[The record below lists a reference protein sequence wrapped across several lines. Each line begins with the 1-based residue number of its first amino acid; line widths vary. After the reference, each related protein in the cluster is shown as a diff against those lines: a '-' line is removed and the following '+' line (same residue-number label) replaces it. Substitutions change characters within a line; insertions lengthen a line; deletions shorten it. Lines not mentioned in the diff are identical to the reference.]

1 MGFKDTKLFSILTFS
16 CPRCHEGNLFITS
29 KAYSK
34 KMAEMNSR
42 CPKCNENFSR
52 EPGFYY
58 GAAYVSY
65 GLAIALW
72 VSLWVA
78 LSVFDAIGLIEFA
91 IFENTTLFLGL
102 GIGLSIILIPVLYRL
117 SRAIWIN
124 LFVKYDPEARAKV
137 S

>member
-1 MGFKDTKLFSILTFS
+1 MGFKETKLYSILNYR
-16 CPRCHEGNLFITS
+16 CPRCHEGKLFINS
-29 KAYSK
+29 RAYSM
-34 KMAEMNSR
+34 KMAEMNKR
-42 CPKCNENFSR
+42 CPACGENFSR

-78 LSVFDAIGLIEFA
+78 LSVFDSISLMEFA
-91 IFENTTLFLGL
+91 VFEDTTLFLSL
-102 GIGLSIILIPVLYRL
+102 GIGLSIVLIPVVYRL

-124 LFVKYDPEARAKV
+124 LFVKYDRNASTSAR
-137 S
+137 